1 MSTITAG
8 GVSGSERI
16 AKTAGAVE
24 LASPRMD
31 TPSKR
36 AEGLLIPYQRRWVAD
51 TSRVKV
57 WEKSR
62 RIGASYA
69 EALASVLEAAKSR
82 EAGGQDTFYLSYN
95 KEMTQ
100 TFIRDCAYWAKGFNV
115 VAEDAEELVLRDEDR
130 DVTVYRIRFASGFN
144 VWGLP
149 SEPRSLRSKQ
159 GRVIIDEAAFVDD
172 LPELM
177 KAAFALLMW
186 GGSVSILSTH
196 NGEDNPFNEL
206 VKEIRAGAKRYSLH
220 RTTLDEAISD
230 GLYKTICKRA
240 NPPRPWAK
248 EDEDAWRAGIIAD
261 YGDGA
266 DEELFCIPNRSSGA
280 YLTTAMIE
288 ACMSEDVPLLT
299 WTPPAPDFVDW
310 PAPVAETYAK
320 GWFLEHLAPLLS
332 GLPQDCAHFAGE
344 DFGRSGDLSVFIPAT
359 ETRDLRLV
367 PPFVLELR
375 DCPHRTQK
383 QILFAILD
391 AVPRFSGISLDARG
405 NGSALAEAARQKY
418 GPALVRE
425 VMISEAWYRETMPKL
440 KARFEDKTLVLPKRA
455 EILSDFRL
463 LRVVKGVARVPEK
476 RTTDKTGN
484 RHGDAA
490 VAAAMLVD
498 AREQLGNVEPW
509 ECETAGFGGMDFRG
523 W

>member
-1 MSTITAG
+1 MNSVAN
-8 GVSGSERI
+8 V
-16 AKTAGAVE
+16 
-24 LASPRMD
+24 
-31 TPSKR
+31 
-36 AEGLLIPYQRRWVAD
+36 LIPYQRRWVGD
-51 TSRVKV
+51 RSRVKV

-62 RIGASYA
+62 RVGASYA

-82 EAGGQDTFYLSYN
+82 DAGGQDTFYLSYN

-100 TFIRDCAYWAKGFNV
+100 TFIRDCAYWAKVFNV

-130 DVTVYRIRFASGFN
+130 DITVYRIRFASGFS

-206 VKEIRAGAKRYSLH
+206 VKEIRAGVKTYSLH
-220 RTTLDEAISD
+220 RTTLDDAIAD
-230 GLYKTICKRA
+230 GLYKIICKRA
-240 NPPRPWAK
+240 NPPRSWTK

-288 ACMSEDVPLLT
+288 ACQSEDVPLLT

-310 PAPVAETYAK
+310 PELVAATYTK
-320 GWFLEHLAPLLS
+320 GWFLEHVAPLLS
-332 GLPQDCAHFAGE
+332 GLPDDCAHFAGE

-383 QILFAILD
+383 QLLFAILD
-391 AVPRFSGISLDARG
+391 ALPRFSGISLDARG
-405 NGSALAEAARQKY
+405 NGSALAEAARQTY
-418 GPALVRE
+418 GPELVRE

-476 RTTDKTGN
+476 RIKDKTGG

-498 AREQLGNVEPW
+498 AREQLGSVEKW
-509 ECETAGFGGMDFRG
+509 ECETVKMPGGISFAG